1 MVFCGKP
8 SKGCHSCRTRKILCD
23 QGRPGCSQCLQ
34 GGWECPGYRDTL
46 SLMFRDESERVI
58 RKATTGSLS
67 KRSPQTSKRSRA
79 APSRA
84 RPSRGRV
91 VKDKGV
97 EEKGKGKGK
106 VQPRNS
112 PKDEDSEGD
121 SSSFALTST
130 TPTTTISTIS
140 TPETIFIEELVTR
153 QPQSIQPSWQPTQ
166 NEAISWFLRH
176 NAWPGA
182 LFMIDFNPD
191 VLAQMNMSMSEKA
204 RMASIVSCAT
214 ALLGRLR
221 KSTELKEVAR
231 QEYGHALGLL
241 TRALSNEEESRTN
254 ATLSAVLLMALFE
267 VITSRSLDTMEK
279 WTSHVYGAS
288 TLLELRGQH
297 ELQSPEGLKLFIQLR
312 FQIIISCLQRGLHV
326 PKSVLECNKIAMYL
340 RPQVEAYCDRMTY
353 ISGRLANLR
362 ADIFGGILT
371 DTEEILSRACAMEA
385 ELIAWL
391 AMAPPEFPYT
401 VIEHPPSTYWTESSG
416 VRPPLYNDVYHL
428 YHDLWV
434 CHTWNQYRFT
444 RIIICEITLS
454 CLRRLLSS
462 SHVSAPSEI
471 QRQINLLRK
480 TTRELALD
488 ICASA
493 PYHFGADSV
502 TGEESRRIPDSQIY
516 VGGMLLLLPL
526 SIAATT
532 ENREHSLRKW
542 IGNCLSILGHGMG
555 IDQAFAILE
564 KLDTEAGWFE
574 DLEDTDDGVVLLGT
588 NRAKD
593 NQILLGTW
601 SSMINAS
608 VSNSY
613 DDFDG
618 GGSWNMNFP
627 AAGWE

>member
-1 MVFCGKP
+1 
-8 SKGCHSCRTRKILCD
+8 
-23 QGRPGCSQCLQ
+23 
-34 GGWECPGYRDTL
+34 
-46 SLMFRDESERVI
+46 
-58 RKATTGSLS
+58 
-67 KRSPQTSKRSRA
+67 
-79 APSRA
+79 
-84 RPSRGRV
+84 
-91 VKDKGV
+91 
-97 EEKGKGKGK
+97 
-106 VQPRNS
+106 
-112 PKDEDSEGD
+112 
-121 SSSFALTST
+121 
-130 TPTTTISTIS
+130 
-140 TPETIFIEELVTR
+140 
-153 QPQSIQPSWQPTQ
+153 
-166 NEAISWFLRH
+166 
-176 NAWPGA
+176 
-182 LFMIDFNPD
+182 
-191 VLAQMNMSMSEKA
+191 
-204 RMASIVSCAT
+204 
-214 ALLGRLR
+214 
-221 KSTELKEVAR
+221 
-231 QEYGHALGLL
+231 
-241 TRALSNEEESRTN
+241 
-254 ATLSAVLLMALFE
+254 
-267 VITSRSLDTMEK
+267 
-279 WTSHVYGAS
+279 
-288 TLLELRGQH
+288 
-297 ELQSPEGLKLFIQLR
+297 
-312 FQIIISCLQRGLHV
+312 
-326 PKSVLECNKIAMYL
+326 
-340 RPQVEAYCDRMTY
+340 MTY

-613 DDFDG
+613 DGFDG